1 MKTKMIL
8 AAALLAVIPA
18 TEARNPT
25 NEDVR
30 SCILQ
35 SEAGKVVMMNRQ
47 LENNM
52 AKTYSVLLD
61 PDMDSTDP
69 EVASVVR
76 TIYSSLIQ
84 DAYNRQWYPERWQ
97 QEAAAEGFSNSV
109 MRVCMEVI
117 HASPDLPV
125 EQTSSSRG
133 PVKPSDWPTNPLMN
147 RKGGK

>member
-25 NEDVR
+25 NDDVR
-30 SCILQ
+30 SCIVQ

-47 LENNM
+47 MENNM
-52 AKTYSVLLD
+52 AKTYAVLLD
-61 PDMDSTDP
+61 SDLDRTDP

-76 TIYSSLIQ
+76 TLYSSLIQ

-133 PVKPSDWPTNPLMN
+133 PVKPADWPTNPLMN